1 MTDEIKNEESKEI
14 NFNIL
19 GDSNSNNNKYE
30 YDFEK
35 YLIIYEIQNN
45 IFTIEIKNKANSE
58 KYKKQYTQDELIE
71 INKVFSMF
79 DVVEDC
85 IKIMELNKNNFS
97 ISIQNN
103 KCVFTIKLDTQEL
116 TKNKIS
122 DKIIFKIPLIEL
134 FII

>member
-45 IFTIEIKNKANSE
+45 IFTIEIKNKTNSE
-58 KYKKQYTQDELIE
+58 KYKK
-71 INKVFSMF
+71 
-79 DVVEDC
+79 
-85 IKIMELNKNNFS
+85 
-97 ISIQNN
+97 
-103 KCVFTIKLDTQEL
+103 
-116 TKNKIS
+116 
-122 DKIIFKIPLIEL
+122 
-134 FII
+134 